1 MLMVWGWLIRR
12 LTGGSQDPGFFGY
25 LTSRDQNKTRI
36 ERDKVRME
44 ETKEIISRLPYSAVY
59 REGTADGWREI
70 QMPPPPPVF
79 VFPEEYRPPREPM
92 DLPDPPKALDQE
104 IPALDQDPPGAR

>member
-70 QMPPPPPVF
+70 QMPPPPPVTTATRPASRR
-79 VFPEEYRPPREPM
+79 VRSTGITRPP
-92 DLPDPPKALDQE
+92 L
-104 IPALDQDPPGAR
+104 